1 MIDEL
6 VMDKN
11 TMSPI
16 RPSALTRYLIEG
28 LAGRLRFPVCETVSE
43 HDLEIHLPIAKN
55 YFLMPTVE
63 HQR

>member
-1 MIDEL
+1 
-6 VMDKN
+6 MDKD

-16 RPSALTRYLIEG
+16 RPSALTRYFIEG
-28 LAGRLRFPVCETVSE
+28 LAGRLQSPVYETVSE
-43 HDLEIHLPIAKN
+43 HDLDIHLPIAKN